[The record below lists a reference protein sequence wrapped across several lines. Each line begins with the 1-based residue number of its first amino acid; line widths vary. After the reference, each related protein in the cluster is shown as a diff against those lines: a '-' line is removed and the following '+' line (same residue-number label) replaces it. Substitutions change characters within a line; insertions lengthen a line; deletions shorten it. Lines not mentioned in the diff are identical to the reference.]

1 MSLRIIR
8 IQLNRTLEFAL
19 GGGPVTIVVVL
30 NVSQRDM
37 RFGETCIDLY
47 GFQRCGLGL
56 WQRFV
61 WRYGA
66 AGIRRAQQ
74 IISVGQPTVSQR
86 ERWIF
91 FYRLLKV
98 FERLLQPFFA
108 SLVIVKPS
116 FQIKLISLVAFG
128 VMFGE
133 PFLFARNFELEFVD
147 NFARNL
153 ALRLKQF

>member
-1 MSLRIIR
+1 
-8 IQLNRTLEFAL
+8 
-19 GGGPVTIVVVL
+19 
-30 NVSQRDM
+30 M
-37 RFGETCIDLY
+37 RFGEAFIDLY
-47 GFQRCGLGL
+47 RFQRCGLGP

-66 AGIRRAQQ
+66 ASIRRAHQ
-74 IISVGQPTVSQR
+74 IVCVGESTVSQR
-86 ERWIF
+86 EHWIF

-128 VMFGE
+128 VVLGK
-133 PFLFARNFELEFVD
+133 PTLLARHFEF
-147 NFARNL
+147 
-153 ALRLKQF
+153 

>member
-66 AGIRRAQQ
+66 ASIRRAKE
-74 IISVGQPTVSQR
+74 IISVGQATVSQR
-86 ERWIF
+86 ERRIF

-98 FERLLQPFFA
+98 FERFLQPFFGA
-108 SLVIVKPS
+108 FVEIKPS
-116 FQIKLISLVAFG
+116 FQLKLIGLVTFG
-128 VMFGE
+128 VVFRESSLLPGDFKLE
-133 PFLFARNFELEFVD
+133 LVNDLARD
-147 NFARNL
+147 L
-153 ALRLKQF
+153 ALS